1 MYSKKMTT
9 SKAVLFFC
17 ILLSTSCTYIFPN
30 TSVLKDIKATYEQYV
45 NLRED
50 SLTSGASAAKIQL
63 ETRKKLLDRVA
74 EIKKSSKKDDSAY
87 IQAAVIEDLVLRPE
101 GLSTSE
107 EYFLHLTKDGI
118 LDKQE
123 PWVQNAVY
131 LLLGQHFCSS
141 GSFSLGEKFFQR
153 IIDSTSSTDDE
164 KVCAYASHINGI
176 LNAQGMSEE
185 VRMEKLGS
193 VATLLEN
200 VLDNSPIDSNY
211 LYLAAEV
218 YSQMGVSNK
227 ACDDAK
233 AAKAIGLKG
242 ERARATQF
250 IIDTDC

>member
-1 MYSKKMTT
+1 
-9 SKAVLFFC
+9 
-17 ILLSTSCTYIFPN
+17 
-30 TSVLKDIKATYEQYV
+30 
-45 NLRED
+45 
-50 SLTSGASAAKIQL
+50 
-63 ETRKKLLDRVA
+63 
-74 EIKKSSKKDDSAY
+74 
-87 IQAAVIEDLVLRPE
+87 
-101 GLSTSE
+101 
-107 EYFLHLTKDGI
+107 
-118 LDKQE
+118 
-123 PWVQNAVY
+123 
-131 LLLGQHFCSS
+131 
-141 GSFSLGEKFFQR
+141 
-153 IIDSTSSTDDE
+153 
-164 KVCAYASHINGI
+164 
-176 LNAQGMSEE
+176 MSEE